1 MSKDSSKACLELIE
15 WFEAMCKTVPN
26 VDLSRSYFPINGHVL
41 YVPSPGLLK
50 VSRFFIQ
57 MMLQATLSSQ
67 PSCSACLFDLRKWIQ
82 TVLQF
87 VSMNPDNIEAI
98 AEVTFLGELL
108 EREIEKE
115 KYRPFLRSMAKCSI
129 RSNWYSGIK
138 TLWQS
143 SSHQPSRPNPKRVQ
157 STSSTS
163 AEPSAKRITTSGVE
177 KSSGPKKPVPHR
189 AIIHSDNEDSDD
201 KDDDYSVP
209 SVSDSKKHRGSEADE
224 HKPVVKSKPSSDS
237 HPTIHVKPSIQS
249 KSSSERPPKVSSSIK
264 IRSISSSEQSLK
276 EALQRHLDVLIKE
289 PKYNLFVDPV
299 PREYEDYYMIIQS
312 PICLRDIQLKL
323 QENEY
328 RSVSKFKKDMLLLIG
343 NCVYY
348 NMLLTPAQTDNRKQ
362 AYELHRDLLRILN
375 SKDVNQSSEKLD
387 DMLSLERVYTEI
399 IERVYNVRNGDYQLI
414 RNFAVDNGYLED
426 YKLYVKNIINL
437 RHILDRMFSMDY
449 YTSLIQIQDK
459 NCLLNDFC
467 RLFDNCITYWKQFKP
482 NEGRVYIDA
491 AQLLKRQ
498 VSTFMKDVDNGLPDS
513 VRKAFQAIR
522 KEKEM
527 RRAASLE
534 RKRAETNPALLSLHP
549 EYCEKVVMKIPPPVP
564 QTRIQTRKPDTDDL
578 IGHTSGRWVV
588 SREASCIV
596 RIGTSAHGAA

>member
-1 MSKDSSKACLELIE
+1 
-15 WFEAMCKTVPN
+15 
-26 VDLSRSYFPINGHVL
+26 
-41 YVPSPGLLK
+41 
-50 VSRFFIQ
+50 
-57 MMLQATLSSQ
+57 
-67 PSCSACLFDLRKWIQ
+67 
-82 TVLQF
+82 
-87 VSMNPDNIEAI
+87 MNPDNIEVM

-108 EREIEKE
+108 EREIERD
-115 KYRPFLRSMAKCSI
+115 KYRPFLRSVAKCSI

-138 TLWQS
+138 PVLQS

-157 STSSTS
+157 STGSSTV
-163 AEPSAKRITTSGVE
+163 EPSAKRITTPSVD
-177 KSSGPKKPVPHR
+177 KSSGPKKSVPHR

-201 KDDDYSVP
+201 KDDDYNVP
-209 SVSDSKKHRGSEADE
+209 SVQESKKHRSMDTDD
-224 HKPVVKSKPSSDS
+224 HKLSIKSKPSTDS
-237 HPTIHVKPSIQS
+237 HPTIHMRLSLPS
-249 KSSSERPPKVSSSIK
+249 KSSSERPPKVASSVK

-276 EALQRHLDVLIKE
+276 DALQHHLDILIKE

-299 PREYEDYYMIIQS
+299 PRECEDYYMIIQS

-328 RSVSKFKKDMLLLIG
+328 RSVSRFKKDMLLLIG

-348 NMLLTPAQTDNRKQ
+348 NMLLTSAQTDNRKQ

-375 SKDVNQSSEKLD
+375 SKEVSQRCEKLD
-387 DMLSLERVYTEI
+387 DLLSLEKVYTEI
-399 IERVYNVRNGDYQLI
+399 IERVYSVRNGDYQLI

-437 RHILDRMFSMDY
+437 RHILDRMLSMDY

-482 NEGRVYIDA
+482 NEGRIYIDA

-498 VSTFMKDVDNGLPDS
+498 VSTFMKDIDNGLQDS
-513 VRKAFQAIR
+513 VRRAFQAIR
-522 KEKEM
+522 EEKEM
-527 RRAASLE
+527 RKAASLE
-534 RKRAETNPALLSLHP
+534 KKRAETKQTLLTPHP
-549 EYCEKVVMKIPPPVP
+549 EYCEKVIMKTPVPIP

-578 IGHTSGRWVV
+578 MGHTSGRFVLLG
-588 SREASCIV
+588 RA
-596 RIGTSAHGAA
+596 

>member
-1 MSKDSSKACLELIE
+1 
-15 WFEAMCKTVPN
+15 
-26 VDLSRSYFPINGHVL
+26 
-41 YVPSPGLLK
+41 
-50 VSRFFIQ
+50 
-57 MMLQATLSSQ
+57 MLQ
-67 PSCSACLFDLRKWIQ
+67 FE
-82 TVLQF
+82 
-87 VSMNPDNIEAI
+87 SMNPDNIEAI

-115 KYRPFLRSMAKCSI
+115 KYQSFLRNVAKCSI
-129 RSNWYSGIK
+129 RSSWYSGIK
-138 TLWQS
+138 AVLQS
-143 SSHQPSRPNPKRVQ
+143 SSHQSSRHNPKRVQ
-157 STSSTS
+157 STGST
-163 AEPSAKRITTSGVE
+163 AVEPPAKRITTPAVD
-177 KSSGPKKPVPHR
+177 KSSSSLKKPVPHR

-209 SVSDSKKHRGSEADE
+209 SVSESKKHRGSEADD
-224 HKPVVKSKPSSDS
+224 HKPAIKSRSSSDA

-249 KSSSERPPKVSSSIK
+249 KSSSDRPLKTSSSIK

-276 EALQRHLDVLIKE
+276 EALQRHLDALIKE

-375 SKDVNQSSEKLD
+375 TKEVNPRSEKLD

-426 YKLYVKNIINL
+426 YKLYVKSIINL
-437 RHILDRMFSMDY
+437 RHILDRMLSMDY

-459 NCLLNDFC
+459 NCLLNDFY

-482 NEGRVYIDA
+482 NEGRVYIEA

-498 VSTFMKDVDNGLPDS
+498 VSTFMKDIDNGLQDS
-513 VRKAFQAIR
+513 VRRAFQTIR
-522 KEKEM
+522 EEKEM
-527 RRAASLE
+527 RKAALLE

-549 EYCEKVVMKIPPPVP
+549 EYSEKVVMKIPPPVP

-578 IGHTSGRWVV
+578 IGHTSGRFVV
-588 SREASCIV
+588 LRRV
-596 RIGTSAHGAA
+596 

>member
-1 MSKDSSKACLELIE
+1 
-15 WFEAMCKTVPN
+15 
-26 VDLSRSYFPINGHVL
+26 
-41 YVPSPGLLK
+41 
-50 VSRFFIQ
+50 
-57 MMLQATLSSQ
+57 
-67 PSCSACLFDLRKWIQ
+67 
-82 TVLQF
+82 
-87 VSMNPDNIEAI
+87 MNPDNIEAI

-348 NMLLTPAQTDNRKQ
+348 NMLLTPAAPTT
-362 AYELHRDLLRILN
+362 AYALGAHADDPIKMYLGDIYTV
-375 SKDVNQSSEKLD
+375 SVNMAGLPGMVVPCGFDAGGMPVGAQLIGPAFGEGKLFAAAHA
-387 DMLSLERVYTEI
+387 
-399 IERVYNVRNGDYQLI
+399 YQL
-414 RNFAVDNGYLED
+414 
-426 YKLYVKNIINL
+426 
-437 RHILDRMFSMDY
+437 H
-449 YTSLIQIQDK
+449 T
-459 NCLLNDFC
+459 DFHK
-467 RLFDNCITYWKQFKP
+467 RYPEMGK
-482 NEGRVYIDA
+482 EG
-491 AQLLKRQ
+491 
-498 VSTFMKDVDNGLPDS
+498 
-513 VRKAFQAIR
+513 
-522 KEKEM
+522 
-527 RRAASLE
+527 
-534 RKRAETNPALLSLHP
+534 
-549 EYCEKVVMKIPPPVP
+549 
-564 QTRIQTRKPDTDDL
+564 
-578 IGHTSGRWVV
+578 
-588 SREASCIV
+588 
-596 RIGTSAHGAA
+596 